1 MNSRLLDGAA
11 PGTQGTCTDN
21 GWINGP
27 AFLEWLRFFIETVRP
42 TSDKQIIL
50 VLDNHESH
58 KYLPALELASGNN
71 VIFISLAPHTTH
83 RIQPLDYCVYGPLKS
98 YFEQAVATFQK
109 THAGRIINQNDIAS
123 LFSSAYM
130 KAATA
135 QNAIKGF
142 KTTGLFPTDRYIF
155 DESDFEPARVTE
167 KPLSPENVQI
177 EKSQSEVTDPD
188 RTPSPS
194 IIDHIIQSQHM
205 TLSQPADFPTTDS
218 ALSGGPL
225 VNVAIAD
232 AFTLDELP
240 GSSTTNVV
248 PILDTWIQE
257 TPMTPVK
264 CVPSNVSSGTVA
276 TLDLDNGPST
286 STEHF
291 TPMVIRPL
299 PKVGPNKTNRRRK
312 TI

>member
-1 MNSRLLDGAA
+1 
-11 PGTQGTCTDN
+11 
-21 GWINGP
+21 
-27 AFLEWLRFFIETVRP
+27 
-42 TSDKQIIL
+42 
-50 VLDNHESH
+50 
-58 KYLPALELASGNN
+58 
-71 VIFISLAPHTTH
+71 
-83 RIQPLDYCVYGPLKS
+83 
-98 YFEQAVATFQK
+98 
-109 THAGRIINQNDIAS
+109 
-123 LFSSAYM
+123 
-130 KAATA
+130 
-135 QNAIKGF
+135 
-142 KTTGLFPTDRYIF
+142 
-155 DESDFEPARVTE
+155 
-167 KPLSPENVQI
+167 
-177 EKSQSEVTDPD
+177 
-188 RTPSPS
+188 
-194 IIDHIIQSQHM
+194 M

-264 CVPSNVSSGTVA
+264 CVPSNVISGTVT

-312 TI
+312 TQKAEIVTSTPIKDEQRNKISKKLNLRKEKCTGTTKNLKRVLRNKKQTSKNQTV